1 MVNNSVAATGF
12 VETKEM
18 RIKRRTSL
26 RKQIFKSWQLYLML
40 ILPVGYL
47 LLFSYY
53 PMYGIQIAFREYRP
67 KHGITG
73 SEWVGLK
80 HFIDFFSD
88 PMFRDVFGNTIKVS
102 LYSFVTFPLPI
113 ILALV
118 LNCMNSKKYRGM
130 IQNVVYVPHFISVT
144 VLVGIIQMILS
155 PVSGL
160 YGTFYRLFGGDG
172 FPTDIRALAESFRHI
187 YVWSGVWQN
196 LGWNSIIYMA
206 ALSSVS
212 SELHEAAQL
221 DGASRIQRIW
231 HIDIPA
237 IAPTIAILL
246 IQRCASIASVGFEK
260 AYLLQSTLNIKVS
273 EVIATYTYK
282 EGMSSFTQYSY
293 GAAIGIFNMVI
304 NLAMLFIANSIS
316 KKITEGEVSYF

>member
-1 MVNNSVAATGF
+1 MDIKKKNNSKLALLRAN
-12 VETKEM
+12 M
-18 RIKRRTSL
+18 KRH
-26 RKQIFKSWQLYLML
+26 WQLYLL
-40 ILPVGYL
+40 ILPAIINFAFHHYGPL
-47 LLFSYY
+47 
-53 PMYGIQIAFREYRP
+53 YGIQIAFREYRP

-187 YVWSGVWQN
+187 YVWSGAWQGI
-196 LGWNSIIYMA
+196 GWGSIMYTA
-206 ALSSVS
+206 ALAAVS
-212 SELHEAAQL
+212 MELHEAAKI
-221 DGASRIQRIW
+221 DGASRFKRIFY
-231 HIDIPA
+231 IDLPA
-237 IAPTIAILL
+237 IMPTIAIML
-246 IQRCASIASVGFEK
+246 IMRVGSLVSAGFDK
-260 AYLLQSTLNIKVS
+260 TYLLQSKLNLGVS
-273 EVIATYTYK
+273 EVISTYVYK
-282 EGMSSFTQYSY
+282 KGLGSIYNYSY
-293 GAAIGIFNMVI
+293 GTAISLFNTVI
-304 NLAMLFIANSIS
+304 NVTLMFVANTIC
-316 KKITEGEVSYF
+316 KKLTDGEISYF

>member
-1 MVNNSVAATGF
+1 MVGIVN
-12 VETKEM
+12 
-18 RIKRRTSL
+18 
-26 RKQIFKSWQLYLML
+26 
-40 ILPVGYL
+40 
-47 LLFSYY
+47 LLFS
-53 PMYGIQIAFREYRP
+53 PSI
-67 KHGITG
+67 
-73 SEWVGLK
+73 
-80 HFIDFFSD
+80 
-88 PMFRDVFGNTIKVS
+88 
-102 LYSFVTFPLPI
+102 
-113 ILALV
+113 
-118 LNCMNSKKYRGM
+118 
-130 IQNVVYVPHFISVT
+130 
-144 VLVGIIQMILS
+144 
-155 PVSGL
+155 GL
-160 YGTFYRLFGGDG
+160 YGSIYHLLGGEGLPKD
-172 FPTDIRALAESFRHI
+172 FRATEQAFRHI